1 MVANPLIDDVGCA
14 NKIISSGLIDN
25 LKIWCSTNSRV
36 LFSMLASDLAKNRF
50 ITGFVLA

>member
-14 NKIISSGLIDN
+14 NKIISYGSIDK
-25 LKIWCSTNSRV
+25 LKIWCSINSRV
-36 LFSMLASDLAKNRF
+36 LFLMLASDLAKTCF